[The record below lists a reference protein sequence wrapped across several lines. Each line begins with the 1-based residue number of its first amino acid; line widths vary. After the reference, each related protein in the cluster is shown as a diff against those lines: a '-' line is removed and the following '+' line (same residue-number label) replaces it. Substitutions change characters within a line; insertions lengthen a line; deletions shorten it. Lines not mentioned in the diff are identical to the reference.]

1 MIPPSYRI
9 VFHQRHAIPR
19 SPPLRF
25 LFRVAEQNT
34 SFPGD
39 TAADIGARKKRR
51 NMEGGKEQVGGE
63 QTFLFRRK
71 FNMSDM
77 TAGGRYVGERERER
91 EREER
96 AIVRGRLRP

>member
-9 VFHQRHAIPR
+9 VFHQRHAIPT

-39 TAADIGARKKRR
+39 TAADIGARKKKKEYERR
-51 NMEGGKEQVGGE
+51 EKEQVGGE
-63 QTFLFRRK
+63 TFLFRRK

-77 TAGGRYVGERERER
+77 TAGGRYVGERE
-91 EREER
+91 ER